1 MLVNYRLERCRRLD
15 INRNSK
21 NKERPGK
28 ELERIEKRM
37 SELEILKTKL
47 KQTEEELWRFKT
59 ISDKAG
65 LGIII
70 CDLKGDIVYIN
81 EHFAGLL
88 GYKTKKLIG
97 KNLAVF
103 LNKNQMEDAAEST
116 KELLKKER
124 FVTKDVLYTDKD
136 GIEFPV
142 LESRTI
148 IKDKDGKPQYMAI
161 TGIDITDIKQTIKEL
176 KSSEDRLK
184 ILFEF
189 APDAYYLTDLKG
201 YIINGNKAAEELV
214 GYKREELIG
223 NDILKVKLLSADQI
237 QKAAEILSRNR
248 RGEATGPDEFI
259 LNHKNGNK
267 VSAEISTIPIKIG
280 GQTLVLSIARNI
292 TERKL
297 AEKEKESLHVQLV
310 HSEKMAAVGTLASGI
325 AHEFNNLLQIIIGN
339 VQFAQVTK
347 NFDERKE
354 SLDIILNAS
363 RRAAAIIKDL
373 LFFSRKEKSEKE
385 ICDVT
390 GLVDSV
396 VSLTKDHFKKHN
408 IKIIN
413 RYESIPQIRVNR
425 GEMQQVFLN
434 IITNARD
441 AMMPK
446 GGKLEIVVRQDKN
459 NVIVNFKDTGIGIK
473 KKNLSKVL
481 EPFYT
486 TKDSPKGDSMLFRT
500 GLGLSV
506 SYGIIKRH
514 GGTIEVES
522 QPGEGTTFTVKLPA
536 KDTETEKVMFK
547 YKRKRGIKKNSE
559 EKYFNSR

>member
-1 MLVNYRLERCRRLD
+1 
-15 INRNSK
+15 
-21 NKERPGK
+21 
-28 ELERIEKRM
+28 M

-70 CDLKGDIVYIN
+70 CDLKGDIIYIN

-88 GYKTKKLIG
+88 GYKVKKLIG

-103 LNKNQMEDAAEST
+103 LNKNQMEDATEST
-116 KELLKKER
+116 KELLKQER
-124 FVTKDVLYTDKD
+124 FITKDVLYTDKD

-148 IKDKDGKPQYMAI
+148 IKDKDGKSQYIAI
-161 TGIDITDIKQTIKEL
+161 TGIDIADIKQTIEEL

-201 YIINGNKAAEELV
+201 YIINGNKAAEELF

-223 NDILKVKLLSADQI
+223 NNILKVKLLSVDQI
-237 QKAAEILSRNR
+237 PKAAEILSRNR

-259 LNHKNGNK
+259 MNHKNGNK
-267 VSAEISTIPIKIG
+267 VSAEISTIPVKIG
-280 GQTLVLSIARNI
+280 GQTLVLSIAHNI

-297 AEKEKESLHVQLV
+297 AEKEKESLHTQLV
-310 HSEKMAAVGTLASGI
+310 QSEKMAAVGTLASGI

-339 VQFAQVTK
+339 VQFAQVTE
-347 NFDERKE
+347 NLDEGKE

-373 LFFSRKEKSEKE
+373 LSFSGKEKSEKE

-396 VSLTKDHFKKHN
+396 VSLTKGHFKKQN
-408 IKIIN
+408 IKIIS

-425 GEMQQVFLN
+425 GEIEQVFLN

-459 NVIVNFKDTGIGIK
+459 NVIVNFKDTGIGIE

-486 TKDSPKGDSMLFRT
+486 TKDSPKGDSMIFRT

-506 SYGIIKRH
+506 SYGIVKRH

-536 KDTETEKVMFK
+536 INT
-547 YKRKRGIKKNSE
+547 
-559 EKYFNSR
+559 

>member
-1 MLVNYRLERCRRLD
+1 
-15 INRNSK
+15 
-21 NKERPGK
+21 
-28 ELERIEKRM
+28 M

-70 CDLKGDIVYIN
+70 CDLKGDIIYIN

-88 GYKTKKLIG
+88 GYKVKKLIG

-103 LNKNQMEDAAEST
+103 LNKNQMEDATEST
-116 KELLKKER
+116 KELLKHGR
-124 FVTKDVLYTDKD
+124 FIAKDVLYTDKD

-148 IKDKDGKPQYMAI
+148 IKDKDGKSQYIAI
-161 TGIDITDIKQTIKEL
+161 TGIDITDIKQTIEEL

-201 YIINGNKAAEELV
+201 LIINSNKAAEELF

-223 NDILKVKLLSADQI
+223 NNILKVKLLSADQI
-237 QKAAEILSRNR
+237 PKAAEILSRNR

-259 LNHKNGNK
+259 MNHKNGNK
-267 VSAEISTIPIKIG
+267 VSAEISTIPVKIG
-280 GQTLVLSIARNI
+280 GQTLVLSIAHNI

-297 AEKEKESLHVQLV
+297 AEKEKESLHAQLV
-310 HSEKMAAVGTLASGI
+310 QSEKMAAVGTLASGI

-339 VQFAQVTK
+339 VQFAQVTE
-347 NFDERKE
+347 NLDERKE
-354 SLDIILNAS
+354 SLDIILNTS
-363 RRAAAIIKDL
+363 RRATAIIKDL

-396 VSLTKDHFKKHN
+396 VSLTKGNFKKQN
-408 IKIIN
+408 IKIIS

-459 NVIVNFKDTGIGIK
+459 NVVVNFKDTGIGIE

-486 TKDSPKGDSMLFRT
+486 TKDSPKGVSMLVRT

-506 SYGIIKRH
+506 SYGIVKRH

-536 KDTETEKVMFK
+536 INT
-547 YKRKRGIKKNSE
+547 
-559 EKYFNSR
+559 